1 MSSKNVKENI
11 KKIMNSKKILRW
23 TKLANLDQYHHLT
36 INKAIELVND
46 PKYFDSKTRILNL
59 SETHFEVI
67 DEFCFHSL
75 DIKEVI
81 FPLNLVI
88 IAKYA
93 FANNDLEKVNL
104 TKSNKLEIIEDYSFA
119 YNKINDF
126 EFSNSVIVL
135 TNKALFANP
144 CYNNKFKN

>member
-1 MSSKNVKENI
+1 M
-11 KKIMNSKKILRW
+11 
-23 TKLANLDQYHHLT
+23 
-36 INKAIELVND
+36 VND